1 MKILKFK
8 GKISLKNK
16 LLILLAIL
24 IAISAISIGVAYT
37 ISDEF
42 KEWINI
48 NIFKKEITEDDVA
61 TISLDTDKTQYVYA
75 FDKYITIL
83 CNSKLEIYNSY
94 ASLVY
99 ELDINISNP
108 LFDANGQYLA
118 IAESGRTKYIS
129 CK

>member
-8 GKISLKNK
+8 GKISLKNR
-16 LLILLAIL
+16 LLIALAIV
-24 IAISAISIGVAYT
+24 IIISGISIGVIYT
-37 ISDEF
+37 INSEF
-42 KEWINI
+42 REWINV
-48 NIFKKEITEDDVA
+48 NILKKEITEDDVA
-61 TISLDTDKTQYVYA
+61 TISLDTDETQYIYA

-99 ELDINISNP
+99 ELDISVSNP

-118 IAESGRTKYIS
+118 IAENGRTKNIS
-129 CK
+129 NK